1 MYDEMIVA
9 PMRQELTRLGIE
21 EARTAADVDAALAAK
36 KGTVLVV
43 VNSVCGCAAGM
54 ARPAVAMALENETLP
69 DRMITVFAGNDLI
82 AAGARQ
88 ALREHGLRIPDD
100 ISLVG
105 FDDLP
110 PAADIDLTTVHVPHE
125 ELGRTAVRMALQ
137 RARDKSGSPEHVML
151 GTHIIIRDSVRPL
164 IHTEPPAR

>member
-21 EARTAADVDAALAAK
+21 ETRSAADVDAVLGEK

-69 DRMITVFAGNDLI
+69 DRMITVFAGND
-82 AAGARQ
+82 
-88 ALREHGLRIPDD
+88 RE
-100 ISLVG
+100 
-105 FDDLP
+105 
-110 PAADIDLTTVHVPHE
+110 AT
-125 ELGRTAVRMALQ
+125 Q
-137 RARDKSGSPEHVML
+137 RAREYFVGYRPSSPAIALLKDGEVVKMLERYQIEGRHAHDIAAELTAAFNEHCRKTATVQ
-151 GTHIIIRDSVRPL
+151 
-164 IHTEPPAR
+164 